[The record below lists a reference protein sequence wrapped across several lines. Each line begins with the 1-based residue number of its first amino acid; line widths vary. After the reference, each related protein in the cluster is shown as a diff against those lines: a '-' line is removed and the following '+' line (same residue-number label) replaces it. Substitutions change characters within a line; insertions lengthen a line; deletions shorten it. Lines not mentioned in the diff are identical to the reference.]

1 MSEAGSAARRVE
13 MEWEAPQPW
22 PELRRLA
29 EELLA
34 AFDGRLT
41 QEAPDWLGH
50 CKVLVATA
58 EGCAYA
64 SLTAAGERA
73 TWRGAL
79 ALPAMAAAFTV
90 YAVIW
95 AAPEAAVE
103 TAVAHAIAAHLPGA
117 RSAPAPHDPPDTPGA
132 GR

>member
-13 MEWEAPQPW
+13 MEWEVPQPW

-34 AFDGRLT
+34 AFDGRLAR
-41 QEAPDWLGH
+41 EAPDWIGH

-64 SLTAAGERA
+64 SITAAGERA
-73 TWRGAL
+73 SWRGTL
-79 ALPAMAAAFTV
+79 VLPATAAAFTV
-90 YAVIW
+90 YAVVW
-95 AAPEAAVE
+95 ATPETAVE
-103 TAVAHAIAAHLPGA
+103 TAVAHAIAAYLPEA
-117 RSAPAPHDPPDTPGA
+117 RSAPAPDSPLDMIGA
-132 GR
+132 GQ